1 MNDNPVSKPF
11 CKGCKFW
18 EPIGF
23 YGWERK
29 MDPETNKCKHLKR
42 CGRVWRTAKDYRRD

>member
-1 MNDNPVSKPF
+1 MNDNPITKPY
-11 CKGCKFW
+11 CKDCKYY

-29 MDPETNKCKHLKR
+29 MAPETNKCKHLKR
-42 CGRVWRTAKDYRRD
+42 CGRIWRTAINKTK